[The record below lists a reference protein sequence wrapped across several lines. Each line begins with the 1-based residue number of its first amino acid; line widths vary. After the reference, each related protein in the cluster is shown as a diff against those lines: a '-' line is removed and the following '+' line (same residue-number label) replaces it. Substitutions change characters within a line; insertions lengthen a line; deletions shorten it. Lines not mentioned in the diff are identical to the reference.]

1 MPLGPWTRRTP
12 NCPSFEQDDSSYV
25 IYVSGK
31 KKGRG
36 EENLFKR
43 DGRKGKRFSSPL
55 PFLYD
60 VTGIVL
66 LKTGTVWGLSS
77 KAGAA
82 RKILLAHARLQIRIV

>member
-1 MPLGPWTRRTP
+1 MTNPKL
-12 NCPSFEQDDSSYV
+12 SQLEQDDSSYV

-43 DGRKGKRFSSPL
+43 NGRKGKIFSSPL

-60 VTGIVL
+60 VTGIAL
-66 LKTGTVWGLSS
+66 FKSDTKSGQIGLSQWDLLPKNGTLRVDKS
-77 KAGAA
+77 K
-82 RKILLAHARLQIRIV
+82 LQ